1 MLCFVKFDT
10 FQGSCDH
17 ARYPGWSAVHSFE
30 FSVDYGFDS
39 DHAKAKTKLLREAAK
54 TAQEEDSREVT
65 NKRPGNSESSDS
77 QQKHKKLKK
86 QPKYDKNQARDFAHL
101 VLKQLKQPE
110 ETEDKKIARAQ
121 SVSVSL
127 TKTLDAATVILLRR
141 AWSRSELFKTVTL
154 DVCGVGEKGLVKVV
168 TIVMKGVSVQSC
180 SVDAIASLE
189 SVNLQFQSIV
199 FSYYPVDAQGKTVYS
214 ITCQVGVTKSKST

>member
-17 ARYPGWSAVHSFE
+17 DKYVGWSIVRSFD

-110 ETEDKKIARAQ
+110 GKERAQ
-121 SVSVSL
+121 SVSVGLS
-127 TKTLDAATVILLRR
+127 KALDAVTVQLLRR

-199 FSYYPVDAQGKTVYS
+199 FSYYPVDAQGKTPYS
-214 ITCQVGVTKSKST
+214 CTCQVGVTKSKST

>member
-17 ARYPGWSAVHSFE
+17 DKYVGWSTVHSFD

-110 ETEDKKIARAQ
+110 GKERAQ
-121 SVSVSL
+121 SVSVGLS
-127 TKTLDAATVILLRR
+127 KALDAVTVQLLRR

-214 ITCQVGVTKSKST
+214 STCQVGVTKSKST

>member
-17 ARYPGWSAVHSFE
+17 DKYVGCSTVHSFD

-39 DHAKAKTKLLREAAK
+39 DHAKAKTKLRLEATK

-65 NKRPGNSESSDS
+65 KKLAGNSASSDS
-77 QQKHKKLKK
+77 QLKNKKLKK
-86 QPKYDKNQARDFAHL
+86 QRKKFDKNQARDFANL
-101 VLKQLKQPE
+101 LQKPLKQPE
-110 ETEDKKIARAQ
+110 EKESAQ
-121 SVSVSL
+121 SVSVGLS
-127 TKTLDAATVILLRR
+127 KTLDAVTVELLRR
-141 AWSRSELFKTVTL
+141 AWSRSELFEKVTL

-189 SVNLQFQSIV
+189 SVNLQFQSII
-199 FSYYPVDAQGKTVYS
+199 FSYYPVDSQGKTPYS
-214 ITCQVGVTKSKST
+214 CTCQVGVKKSKS

>member
-1 MLCFVKFDT
+1 M
-10 FQGSCDH
+10 
-17 ARYPGWSAVHSFE
+17 
-30 FSVDYGFDS
+30 
-39 DHAKAKTKLLREAAK
+39 
-54 TAQEEDSREVT
+54 
-65 NKRPGNSESSDS
+65 
-77 QQKHKKLKK
+77 
-86 QPKYDKNQARDFAHL
+86 
-101 VLKQLKQPE
+101 LKQLKQPE
-110 ETEDKKIARAQ
+110 GKERAQ
-121 SVSVSL
+121 SVSVGLS
-127 TKTLDAATVILLRR
+127 KALDAVTVQLLRR